1 MIKTSLVDNKKN
13 IDLSTLTF
21 QKFSDKDF
29 FPGEKLQ
36 IFLGGIGANI
46 WPLIIVLAN

>member
-21 QKFSDKDF
+21 QKVSDKDF
-29 FPGEKLQ
+29 FSCGKVTDFFWE
-36 IFLGGIGANI
+36 G
-46 WPLIIVLAN
+46 